1 MADQERSVEVEELHN
16 GDTHH
21 PRGQENLH
29 NTHHP
34 REEDEDEH
42 VDDASKK
49 KRKKKKNKASVAGSN
64 NGEADS
70 DLNKVTKQL
79 EQQVLNDQEKEE
91 DGEDDGEEGDSAGK
105 KKKKKKKKNK
115 GPKMQTDPPS
125 IPVSELYPSGVF
137 PKGQECE
144 YPPLQDGC
152 TAAWRTTSEEKR
164 VLDQANEE
172 MWNDFRQAAVAH
184 RQVRS
189 YVMSWIKP
197 GMTMIEIC
205 EKLED
210 CSRKLIKENGLNAG
224 LAFPTGCSLNH
235 CAAHYT
241 PNAGDPT
248 VLQYDDVCKI
258 DFGTHINGRI
268 IDCAFTVTFN
278 PKYDK
283 LLEAVKDA
291 TNTGI
296 KCAGIDVR
304 LCDIGESIQE
314 VMESY
319 EVELDGKTYQVK
331 PIRNLNGHSIG
342 QYRIHAGKT
351 VPIVKGGEATKMEEG
366 EVYAIETFGST
377 GKGMVH
383 DDMECS
389 HYMKNF
395 EIGHVP
401 IRLPR
406 AKHLLNVVNENFG
419 TLAFCRRWLDRLGE
433 SKYLMAL
440 KNLCDLGII
449 DPYPPLCDTRGCYTA
464 QFEHTLLLRP
474 TCKEVV
480 SRGDDY

>member
-1 MADQERSVEVEELHN
+1 MADKQTVELQSVTAEMQILPN
-16 GDTHH
+16 GDSHL
-21 PRGQENLH
+21 PK
-29 NTHHP
+29 
-34 REEDEDEH
+34 EDAEPVDE
-42 VDDASKK
+42 S
-49 KRKKKKNKASVAGSN
+49 
-64 NGEADS
+64 
-70 DLNKVTKQL
+70 
-79 EQQVLNDQEKEE
+79 
-91 DGEDDGEEGDSAGK
+91 GK
-105 KKKKKKKKNK
+105 KKKKKKKKGKTAAVGNHEGEVESDITKVTKQLKQQTIEEQEKEDEAEEDGEEGDSTGKKKKKKKKKK
-115 GPKMQTDPPS
+115 GPKVQTDPPS
-125 IPVSELYPSGVF
+125 IPICELYPSGVF
-137 PKGQECE
+137 AKGQECE
-144 YPPLQDGC
+144 YPPAQDGR
-152 TAAWRTTSEEKR
+152 TAARRTSSEEK

-172 MWNDFRQAAVAH
+172 MWNDFRQAAEAH
-184 RQVRS
+184 RQVRK
-189 YVMSWIKP
+189 YVKSWIKP

-205 EKLED
+205 EKLEE

-351 VPIVKGGEATKMEEG
+351 VPIVKGGEATRMEEG

-389 HYMKNF
+389 HYMKNY
-395 EIGHVP
+395 EVGHVP

-433 SKYLMAL
+433 TKYLMAL

-449 DPYPPLCDTRGCYTA
+449 DPYPPLCDTKGSYTA
-464 QFEHTLLLRP
+464 QFEHTILLRP